1 MSIIDVFSCSNHTY
15 EDAIRRG
22 NYYYFG
28 AAVQPSNAP
37 VEKYVGPVVNGK
49 LHLSPAPG
57 RHVVVSVSDPRL
69 ETTVEG
75 DGKIPASSVYGLL
88 RMGKGEALP
97 YTTA

>member
-37 VEKYVGPVVNGK
+37 
-49 LHLSPAPG
+49 
-57 RHVVVSVSDPRL
+57 
-69 ETTVEG
+69 
-75 DGKIPASSVYGLL
+75 
-88 RMGKGEALP
+88 
-97 YTTA
+97 